1 MGFSLLR
8 YVPSVPNSITF
19 YHEGTLSIAK
29 DMCFLKSFLWGNFY
43 LYWYDHVI
51 SILTSVC
58 VLYYIYL
65 FEYWNIHQWRK
76 VILCMVYKLWEITT
90 SRLHLYFSL
99 FMLNAAFSHLYS
111 LPHIFFYSTWL
122 CLWWCFSLLFAWLFY
137 LFLKILF
144 LFMWKFMS
152 LRRFVCLS
160 AVSTEGV
167 LWHWKYMQF
176 WDAHCKF

>member
-1 MGFSLLR
+1 MIMWFLFLPQF
-8 YVPSVPNSITF
+8 VCCITF
-19 YHEGTLSIAK
+19 ICLSIETYIN
-29 DMCFLKSFLWGNFY
+29 DVKSSCAWYTNFGR
-43 LYWYDHVI
+43 LLLADF
-51 SILTSVC
+51 T
-58 VLYYIYL
+58 YI
-65 FEYWNIHQWRK
+65 F
-76 VILCMVYKLWEITT
+76 
-90 SRLHLYFSL
+90 
-99 FMLNAAFSHLYS
+99 LYS
-111 LPHIFFYSTWL
+111 CWMQHFLIFIPYPIYSFILLDL